1 MIFTP
6 NLNVLFFTADYNHL
20 DVLDVE
26 SPKASEVSP
35 QSVEIFAKMC
45 KKLRFVYQPEMFSN
59 PSLQVSFLLL
69 IASSILEAMKLL
81 KGTKCFLDFLFTSE
95 IL

>member
-1 MIFTP
+1 MK
-6 NLNVLFFTADYNHL
+6 LNVENDINSKLKFIISTADYNHL

-26 SPKASEVSP
+26 SPPASEVSS

-69 IASSILEAMKLL
+69 LNLSVMKLL
-81 KGTKCFLDFLFTSE
+81 KVKK
-95 IL
+95 